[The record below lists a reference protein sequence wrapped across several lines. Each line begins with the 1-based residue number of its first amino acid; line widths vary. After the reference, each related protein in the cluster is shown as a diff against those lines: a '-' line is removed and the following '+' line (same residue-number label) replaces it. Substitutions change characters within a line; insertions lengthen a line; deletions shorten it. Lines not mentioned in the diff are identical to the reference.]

1 MAMQYI
7 FGPVPSRRL
16 GFSLG
21 IDLVPFKTCSL
32 DCPYCQL
39 GKTTHKTIQ
48 RQAYGSPEE
57 IITELRDALQ
67 QHQKIDYITI
77 GGSGEPTLSIHLGSL
92 ISRVKAM
99 TAIPVAVLTNG
110 TLLHSEEVRDELVAA
125 DVVIPSLDAVSE
137 GVFARINRPHP
148 RITVSRMIAG
158 VKRFRE
164 VFPGK
169 LWLEIMVV
177 RGINDS
183 LEEMGK
189 MKSVIASI
197 PFDKVQLN
205 TPVRPSPDRELTP
218 LTEQELTDLKDFL
231 GEPCE
236 VIAEFTGKQYV
247 SENALQERMITMIKR
262 HPLNLADLSAS
273 LGVPQAQLT
282 RLICFLEDQGRIES
296 RRHGDEWY
304 YHLKR

>member
-1 MAMQYI
+1 MQYI

-39 GKTTHKTIQ
+39 GKTTHKTV
-48 RQAYGSPEE
+48 RRRAYGSPEE
-57 IITELRDALQ
+57 IISELRDALQ

-77 GGSGEPTLSIHLGSL
+77 GGSGEPTLSTHLGGLLS
-92 ISRVKAM
+92 SVKEI
-99 TAIPVAVLTNG
+99 TSIPVAVLTNG
-110 TLLHSEEVRDELVAA
+110 TLLHREQVRNELLAA
-125 DVVIPSLDAVSE
+125 DLVIPSLDAVSE
-137 GVFARINRPHP
+137 DVFVRINRPHP
-148 RITVSRMIAG
+148 QLTVSRMIAG
-158 VKRFRE
+158 LKRFRE

-169 LWLEIMVV
+169 LWLEIMLV
-177 RGINDS
+177 RGVNDS
-183 LEEMGK
+183 PEEIGK

-197 PFDKVQLN
+197 AFDKVQLN
-205 TPVRPSPDRELTP
+205 TPVRPSPDRTLTP
-218 LTEQELTDLKDFL
+218 LTEQELTDLKGFL

-247 SENALQERMITMIKR
+247 PEKAMQERMITMISR
-262 HPLNLADLSAS
+262 HPLNLADLSSS
-273 LGVPQAQLT
+273 LGVPQAELT
-282 RLICFLEDQGRIES
+282 KLICCLEDQGRIES
-296 RRHGDEWY
+296 RQHGDECY

>member
-1 MAMQYI
+1 MRYI

-48 RQAYGSPEE
+48 RLAYGSPEE
-57 IITELRDALQ
+57 IITELRDALER
-67 QHQKIDYITI
+67 HQKIDYITI
-77 GGSGEPTLSIHLGSL
+77 GGSGEPTLSTHLGRL
-92 ISRVKAM
+92 ITSVKAM

-110 TLLHSEEVRDELVAA
+110 TLLHSEEVRGELAAA
-125 DVVIPSLDAVSE
+125 DVVIPSLDAVTE
-137 GVFARINRPHP
+137 DVFARINRPHP
-148 RITVSRMIAG
+148 RITASRMIEG
-158 VKRFRE
+158 LKHFRE

-183 LEEMGK
+183 PEEMGR
-189 MKSVIASI
+189 MKRVIASI

-205 TPVRPSPDRELTP
+205 TPVRPSPGRELTP
-218 LTEQELTDLKDFL
+218 LTEQELTRLKDFL

-236 VIAEFTGKQYV
+236 VIAAFTGRQYAG
-247 SENALQERMITMIKR
+247 EKAMEEGMLTTIKR
-262 HPLNLADLSAS
+262 HPLTLAGLSAS
-273 LGVPQAQLT
+273 LGVPPAQLT
-282 RLICFLEDQGRIES
+282 GLISFLEEQGKIES
-296 RRHGDEWY
+296 RKHGDEWY